1 MSKLQNANVEL
12 VVFQEEETSINVIS
26 HLSKRSRGTSSLWK
40 ATLFSTRADIP
51 LDELIKTH
59 TLASSSITALVK
71 EFDMNKGGK
80 GPKVTEVDGS
90 DIFGLSSYDVK
101 TSNTAHDRS
110 QFQSRYQF
118 NRIVL
123 KMDKYDAQPPRIV
136 K

>member
-1 MSKLQNANVEL
+1 M
-12 VVFQEEETSINVIS
+12 
-26 HLSKRSRGTSSLWK
+26 RSRGTSSLWK
-40 ATLFSTRADIP
+40 ATLFSTRVDIP

-80 GPKVTEVDGS
+80 GPKVNEVDGS

-101 TSNTAHDRS
+101 TSNTAQGRS
-110 QFQSRYQF
+110 RFQSRYQF